1 MVVTS
6 IARRLLFFIFY
17 NAVLATAFH
26 WDYKHEDEWPD
37 QCQKGKQQSPI
48 NLSRQMATET
58 LFPSFIFEYYDEI
71 YRAEIKNSG
80 HTAQIQLKVA
90 VKPKV
95 SGGGLLSTYVLDNM
109 HFHWNSEH
117 TINEERFPLELHLVH
132 YDSTKKSLAEA
143 LKVKGGVAVL
153 AVFFYLSPD
162 SDSEFD
168 SLFDTLDQ
176 LNKVKLNEVKPIE
189 RLDLGDFLPRDR
201 AGFYRYEGSL
211 TTPNCTEGVI
221 WTVFT
226 NGLPISSKQLKIF
239 SNLKTESGG
248 NIIKNYRTL
257 QELNDRKVQIKIS
270 PIESSTASHVAI
282 PSVLLLYVGFFI
294 VGDKL

>member
-1 MVVTS
+1 MPRGQISLTL
-6 IARRLLFFIFY
+6 I
-17 NAVLATAFH
+17 VLATAFH
-26 WDYKHEDEWPD
+26 WDYKHE
-37 QCQKGKQQSPI
+37 
-48 NLSRQMATET
+48 
-58 LFPSFIFEYYDEI
+58 
-71 YRAEIKNSG
+71 
-80 HTAQIQLKVA
+80 AQIQLKVA